1 MSTGSGGMDSAQV
14 AKVIRV
20 LSVGQLLR
28 TAQYGISSMAVNQLA
43 LSLSDNNHGAVVA
56 HIAKAATFGS
66 LLELL
71 SSPFFGQL
79 TDTYGRKPMLL
90 ASGMAKLVPYVLL
103 VVSPSMHA
111 IFALNA
117 MQEVAYQMY
126 RLSDQAILADIVH
139 GPKELAIAQSATS
152 SMMGG
157 ALVFGNLAGGYLAK
171 ANPKIP
177 FLVAISCN
185 LGFGILVQFCLP
197 ETHRRSDGTRGAG
210 KHAVVLNA
218 AGGKATLAP
227 SAARPVSKRPN
238 PVLRLLRS
246 GRVLRLLT
254 ISNVLTSVV
263 DLTWTIRSVMALQRI
278 GMGPVEY
285 GVWEAF
291 NGLVLLCSGKATAL
305 MLRLFDVHGFNLVA
319 HALSITRQIITAF
332 ARRRSH
338 LYLALIPEIFGGEG
352 VRLSCLRALHTRAA
366 VVEGMGIGEA
376 GAALR
381 TLQSISGMIA
391 TTVFG
396 FVYQRGSSFPWLL
409 AAVFAVLGEG
419 VFMMLGRDE
428 LQKGTETKVYEPE
441 SEPEP
446 EPATDGGPR
455 VVGRQEPEQIVSLL
469 HKEDEVPQQE
479 QKQEQ
484 QIDHVRAESSR
495 EEPKPEPEPEP
506 ELEPE
511 PETGT

>member
-1 MSTGSGGMDSAQV
+1 MGREGSVGRGSCKLHNRCSKSKSALCADYEPASTDKMSQGRGGLDRAHVSR
-14 AKVIRV
+14 VIRV

-43 LSLSDNNHGAVVA
+43 LSLSNNNHGAVVA

-90 ASGMAKLVPYVLL
+90 ASGMAKLVPYILL

-126 RLSDQAILADIVH
+126 RLSDQAILADIIH
-139 GPKELAIAQSATS
+139 DPRELAIAQSATS

-157 ALVFGNLAGGYLAK
+157 ALVLGNLSGGYLAK
-171 ANPKIP
+171 TNPNIP
-177 FLVAISCN
+177 FLIAVSCN
-185 LGFGILVQFCLP
+185 LGFGILVHFGLP
-197 ETHRRSDGTRGAG
+197 ETHQCNDGTLDMGKGTDDCNAPRGQ
-210 KHAVVLNA
+210 
-218 AGGKATLAP
+218 ATLAMP
-227 SAARPVSKRPN
+227 SAARQVSKSPN
-238 PVLRLLRS
+238 PVLRLLCS

-285 GVWEAF
+285 GLWEAF
-291 NGLVLLCSGKATAL
+291 NGVVLLSSGKATAL
-305 MLRLFDVHGFNLVA
+305 MLRVFDVHGFNLVA
-319 HALSITRQIITAF
+319 HTLSTVRQIITAF
-332 ARRRSH
+332 ASSRSH

-352 VRLSCLRALHTRAA
+352 VRISCLRAVHTRAA
-366 VVEGMGIGEA
+366 VAQGMGIGEA

-381 TLQSISGMIA
+381 TLQSISGMLA

-396 FVYQRGSSFPWLL
+396 FVYQRGSSLPWLL
-409 AAVFAVLGEG
+409 AASFAVLGEG

-428 LQKGTETKVYEPE
+428 LQKGT
-441 SEPEP
+441 
-446 EPATDGGPR
+446 AT
-455 VVGRQEPEQIVSLL
+455 
-469 HKEDEVPQQE
+469 EVL
-479 QKQEQ
+479 
-484 QIDHVRAESSR
+484 
-495 EEPKPEPEPEP
+495 EPKPEPETET
-506 ELEPE
+506 ETE
-511 PETGT
+511 PETRSWS